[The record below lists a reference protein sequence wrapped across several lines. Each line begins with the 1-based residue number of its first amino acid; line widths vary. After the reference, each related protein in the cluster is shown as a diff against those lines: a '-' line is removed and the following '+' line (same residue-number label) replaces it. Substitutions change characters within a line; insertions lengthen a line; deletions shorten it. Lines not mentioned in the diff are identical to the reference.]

1 MECLHG
7 KLASSSTTQNG
18 VFWFCG
24 QKPSCEFFCP
34 EEDCHMFGKAVA
46 SFHNSKCIHPTCY
59 THGKLA
65 QMRMVKDKMK
75 ESYGRPYFVCSDRI
89 NPCSFWQWADVF
101 EGIKPFCRHDLVCRT
116 SKVKK
121 EGPNQGRLFY
131 SCPNDRENSCGFF
144 EWKQKEDESPLFDFC
159 DVFFSSPPSYRYT
172 VKSSEETFTS
182 HETDHK
188 KAYEEFLHQKSIDE
202 LAEDMTKLKIC

>member
-7 KLASSSTTQNG
+7 KPASSSTTQNG

-34 EEDCHMFGKAVA
+34 EEDCYMFGKAVA
-46 SFHNSKCIHPTCY
+46 SFHKSKCIHPTCY

-75 ESYGRPYFVCSDRI
+75 ESYGRPYFVCSDRN
-89 NPCSFWQWADVF
+89 NPCSFWQWADVA
-101 EGIKPFCRHDLVCRT
+101 ESPKPICRHDLVCRT

-121 EGPNQGRLFY
+121 DGPNHGHLFY
-131 SCPNDRENSCGFF
+131 CCPKDRENSCGFF
-144 EWKQKEDESPLFDFC
+144 EWKPVENSPRIYNIGCL
-159 DVFFSSPPSYRYT
+159 FSSPGRYRYMVADT
-172 VKSSEETFTS
+172 DETFTS
-182 HETDHK
+182 SKNDPKE
-188 KAYEEFLHQKSIDE
+188 AYEEFLHRKSIDE
-202 LAEDMTKLKIC
+202 LVEDMTKLNIC